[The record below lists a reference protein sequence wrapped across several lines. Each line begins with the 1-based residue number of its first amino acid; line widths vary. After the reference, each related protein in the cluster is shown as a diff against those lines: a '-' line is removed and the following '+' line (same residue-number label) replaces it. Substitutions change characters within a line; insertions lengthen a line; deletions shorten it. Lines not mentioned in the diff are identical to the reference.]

1 MKKTEL
7 KKNLVENIEYFHN
20 PKIGKKIVCP
30 SEPQKAKTNKQKA
43 NGISVALSS
52 DIFLLDF

>member
-30 SEPQKAKTNKQKA
+30 SEPQKAKTNRKQM
-43 NGISVALSS
+43 VFQWL
-52 DIFLLDF
+52 